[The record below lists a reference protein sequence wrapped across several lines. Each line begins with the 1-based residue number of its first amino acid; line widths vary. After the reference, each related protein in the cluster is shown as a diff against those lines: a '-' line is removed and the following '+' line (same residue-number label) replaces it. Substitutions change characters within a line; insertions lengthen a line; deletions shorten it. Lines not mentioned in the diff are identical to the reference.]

1 MSRLSIRFV
10 PFKTW
15 NSAQKIPCTAQAAQG
30 IFTSCSSGC
39 DMHTAYA
46 SHFFNSS
53 SHLLSVSFRK
63 VSRRCSL
70 PGAKRCFNLPC
81 FFQKLSRKNRSFLH
95 YSARYKETRFVKL
108 LIMVFSSIASV
119 KYPSSSSII
128 SICNSLGIFFSGIA
142 PSISSLSVF
151 RSASL
156 SI

>member
-1 MSRLSIRFV
+1 MVCACRKSMEKCAKNPLYRPNGTRDIHFM
-10 PFKTW
+10 F
-15 NSAQKIPCTAQAAQG
+15 I
-30 IFTSCSSGC
+30 GC

-53 SHLLSVSFRK
+53 SHLLSVSFWK
-63 VSRRCSL
+63 ASRRCSL

-81 FFQKLSRKNRSFLH
+81 FFQKFSRENRSFLH